1 MYFSSVFLFLMIRL
15 PPRTTRP
22 DTLLPY
28 PTLFRSTGSPTPSPA
43 ARRWRTRRARPSTRR
58 APIWAPTWA
67 SIRAP
72 TKSSSD
78 PSGPVT
84 TVTLGPLSRT
94 GEGAC
99 PRPPGR
105 GFPYLRYQD
114 NFMPDWISAAEL
126 SSLFQVILI
135 DLALAGDNAIVVGM
149 AAAGLPM
156 VQRRKA
162 IVIGI
167 VAATVMR
174 IAFAAFTTQLL
185 QIVGLLLA
193 GGLLLLWVSWKLWRE
208 ISAEGRRRADHNT
221 EKRRGG

>member
-1 MYFSSVFLFLMIRL
+1 
-15 PPRTTRP
+15 
-22 DTLLPY
+22 
-28 PTLFRSTGSPTPSPA
+28 
-43 ARRWRTRRARPSTRR
+43 
-58 APIWAPTWA
+58 
-67 SIRAP
+67 
-72 TKSSSD
+72 
-78 PSGPVT
+78 
-84 TVTLGPLSRT
+84 
-94 GEGAC
+94 
-99 PRPPGR
+99 
-105 GFPYLRYQD
+105 
-114 NFMPDWISAAEL
+114 MPDWISAAEL

-193 GGLLLLWVSWKLWRE
+193 GGLLLLRSDEHTSELQSLMR
-208 ISAEGRRRADHNT
+208 ISYAVF
-221 EKRRGG
+221 